1 MSTKFFTNTNGNTL
15 FEKFKELSHDM
26 ASFHY
31 FQAVVGYFRSSGYFK
46 LREELKNANKG
57 EDVTKIQILIGIN
70 IDNIFRKH
78 NKATLMFE
86 SAEEAKKIYTEDF
99 INDVKDAKYSKSV
112 EDGILQ
118 LSNDLASGRVEMR
131 LHSSKNLHA
140 KFYLCLPENHT
151 PSNAGFVIMGSS
163 NISDSGLGTHQA
175 ERYELNISTSE
186 YDDVQFCKEQFAE
199 LWEQLTPIVLSDLPT
214 QRTHLS
220 SIQPTPYELYVK
232 ILIDTFGSQVEDDFT
247 MDMPKGV
254 RNLKYQKD
262 AVSQGYQMLI
272 NHNGFFLADVVGLG
286 KTIVAT
292 MIAKRFIEANG
303 RHTRILVVHP
313 PALHYNWKETFKL
326 FGIEH
331 KAHFINNGSLNKVV
345 EGLDRYKEP
354 SEYDLIIVDEAHGFR
369 TGTANSYDEL
379 QRICKSKRT
388 NPGLITGNK
397 RIMLLSATPL
407 NNRPED
413 LQNLILLFQD
423 AARCTIEGV
432 SNINNF
438 FAPLTARYKRAMA
451 NRANNA
457 DTTEIDSIYLEIRER
472 LLDKITVRR
481 TRHNIWK
488 DDNYRKD
495 LESQHITFPTILP
508 PTDYTYQMDTSLCE
522 LFYNTLNVLTDTPTA
537 INVDGKGLYYARYR
551 AIEYINEDEVPNNS
565 AKQMALNLAG
575 IYRVHM
581 VKRLESS
588 FYAFYRSLDTLLRIT
603 EDMIRMFEDGRVV
616 IAPELK
622 IKDFIKNASEGGE
635 EFSEILDKFIEK
647 AMSKGY
653 TANEFVYAPQD
664 FDKEYLKTLISDR
677 DKLIDL
683 KAKWEKTR
691 QKGIDPKLDLF
702 IEKMKGEFFNAKNN
716 PTGKL
721 VVFSESIDTVTYLTK
736 AIKERLHRDDIL
748 CVSSNNRKTLEPV
761 IRRCFDANINEEE
774 SSNEYNIIVTSD
786 VLSEGINLHRSNVIV
801 NYDTPWNAT
810 RLMQRIGRVNRIG
823 SVAGKIYNYMFYP
836 SHEGDRQIQLYRNA
850 LLKLQGFHSAL
861 GEDAQI
867 FSKEEIVKEFQL
879 FDPTVTDKIDKQ
891 LQLLQEVRA
900 LYQNNRELYKRIK
913 SLPLKSRTA
922 RDSKFRIDS
931 TNIST
936 IVFVQSPLK
945 TEYYTVENNNVTQI
959 DFLDAVDI
967 FKANISEPSVPMTP
981 VEELH
986 YKQVS
991 LAIDKFESDFMA
1003 QTDTNSLTLSQ
1014 KVDDKTT
1021 KTAQKFLR
1029 VFGDSVSQDDSV
1041 RNKCHELLVTVCDG
1055 RFKQLNTQLQK
1066 MGRRYKSDALMM
1078 RKAEY
1083 EIERIIDNM
1092 HKKYCSDNIQNN
1104 DIEYDAPNIV
1114 VSETFV

>member
-1 MSTKFFTNTNGNTL
+1 MGNSKFFTNKNGNTL
-15 FEKFKELSHDM
+15 FDKFKELSHDM
-26 ASFHY
+26 ASFRY

-99 INDVKDAKYSKSV
+99 INDVKDAKYSKDV

-118 LSNDLASGRVEMR
+118 LSNDLASGRVEVR

-163 NISDSGLGTHQA
+163 NISDSGLGTHRA

-186 YDDVQFCKEQFAE
+186 YDDVQFCKDQFAE
-199 LWEQLTPIVLSDLPT
+199 LWEQSTPIVLSDLPT

-220 SIQPTPYELYVK
+220 TIQPTPYELYVK

-262 AVSQGYQMLI
+262 AVSQGYQMLL

-292 MIAKRFIEANG
+292 MIAKRFVEANG

-388 NPGLITGNK
+388 NPGLIAGNK

-432 SNINNF
+432 SNINNL

-495 LESQHITFPTILP
+495 LEYQHITFPTILP
-508 PTDYTYQMDTSLCE
+508 PSDFTYQMDTSLCE
-522 LFYNTLNVLTDTPTA
+522 LFYNTLNVLTDTPTT
-537 INVDGKGLYYARYR
+537 INIDGKGLYYARYR
-551 AIEYINEDEVPNNS
+551 AIEYLNEDEVPNNS

-581 VKRLESS
+581 VKRL
-588 FYAFYRSLDTLLRIT
+588 
-603 EDMIRMFEDGRVV
+603 
-616 IAPELK
+616 
-622 IKDFIKNASEGGE
+622 
-635 EFSEILDKFIEK
+635 
-647 AMSKGY
+647 
-653 TANEFVYAPQD
+653 
-664 FDKEYLKTLISDR
+664 
-677 DKLIDL
+677 
-683 KAKWEKTR
+683 
-691 QKGIDPKLDLF
+691 
-702 IEKMKGEFFNAKNN
+702 
-716 PTGKL
+716 
-721 VVFSESIDTVTYLTK
+721 
-736 AIKERLHRDDIL
+736 
-748 CVSSNNRKTLEPV
+748 
-761 IRRCFDANINEEE
+761 
-774 SSNEYNIIVTSD
+774 
-786 VLSEGINLHRSNVIV
+786 
-801 NYDTPWNAT
+801 
-810 RLMQRIGRVNRIG
+810 
-823 SVAGKIYNYMFYP
+823 
-836 SHEGDRQIQLYRNA
+836 
-850 LLKLQGFHSAL
+850 
-861 GEDAQI
+861 
-867 FSKEEIVKEFQL
+867 
-879 FDPTVTDKIDKQ
+879 
-891 LQLLQEVRA
+891 
-900 LYQNNRELYKRIK
+900 
-913 SLPLKSRTA
+913 
-922 RDSKFRIDS
+922 
-931 TNIST
+931 
-936 IVFVQSPLK
+936 
-945 TEYYTVENNNVTQI
+945 
-959 DFLDAVDI
+959 
-967 FKANISEPSVPMTP
+967 
-981 VEELH
+981 
-986 YKQVS
+986 
-991 LAIDKFESDFMA
+991 
-1003 QTDTNSLTLSQ
+1003 
-1014 KVDDKTT
+1014 
-1021 KTAQKFLR
+1021 
-1029 VFGDSVSQDDSV
+1029 
-1041 RNKCHELLVTVCDG
+1041 
-1055 RFKQLNTQLQK
+1055 
-1066 MGRRYKSDALMM
+1066 
-1078 RKAEY
+1078 
-1083 EIERIIDNM
+1083 
-1092 HKKYCSDNIQNN
+1092 
-1104 DIEYDAPNIV
+1104 
-1114 VSETFV
+1114 